1 MAEANPLREPARR
14 RLLDAYVSLLEE
26 QGIGLGLVA
35 KSDASRIWERHVAD
49 SLRALSCVR
58 TVDREVADVGSGGGL
73 PGIPVAIAR
82 PDLRVTLIEPRATRA
97 AFLEMAVEQLH
108 LDNVVVVAGFAESVT
123 AVFDCALAR
132 AVGPVDRT
140 WSIAAPLLRPGG
152 LVVYFAG
159 RSWSTTDSALA
170 ALVESGG
177 VDVRI
182 CAPAEFPWQGP
193 LVIMTRDRNDPIPPM

>member
-1 MAEANPLREPARR
+1 
-14 RLLDAYVSLLEE
+14 
-26 QGIGLGLVA
+26 
-35 KSDASRIWERHVAD
+35 VAD

-108 LDNVVVVAGFAESVT
+108 LDNVVVVAGAAESVT

-132 AVGPVDRT
+132 AVGPVERT

-159 RSWSTTDSALA
+159 RSWSATDPAVA
-170 ALVESGG
+170 ALVEAGG
-177 VDVRI
+177 VDVTI

-193 LVIMTRDRNDPIPPM
+193 LVIMTRDRSDPVP